1 MAETYSEATLQLL
14 SAHQWQESI
23 ERLVLYATYK
33 MRRRVWR
40 SVLNGNPPDGIE
52 ANDIVSIVIEKT
64 FSGTRNWNPC
74 VHPDLYKWLE
84 SQVDSEISNL
94 LNTTSNRKQLSGSTL
109 PDPSILDGID
119 YATPENEIIKK
130 EQEDESTDFFLG
142 LLEYVNDDPT
152 LYKIVDSFLADI
164 DGITK
169 RSELA
174 RIVGISVTDLDACK
188 KRLARRIDA
197 YRKEKALANQCLE
210 REGNK

>member
-1 MAETYSEATLQLL
+1 MRQIEVITMAEMYSEDTLKLL
-14 SAHQWQESI
+14 YAHPWQETI

-40 SVLNGNPPDGIE
+40 SVLNGNPPEGIE

-74 VHPDLYKWLE
+74 VHPDLYQWLE
-84 SQVDSEISNL
+84 SQVDSEINNL
-94 LNTTSNRKQLSGSTL
+94 LNTVSNRKQISGSTL
-109 PDPSILDGID
+109 PDPLMLEGID
-119 YATPENEIIKK
+119 YATPETEATAKA
-130 EQEDESTDFFLG
+130 EEDESTDFLLG
-142 LLEYVNDDPT
+142 LLDYVKDDPP
-152 LYKIVDSFLADI
+152 LYRIVDSFLADI
-164 DGITK
+164 DGVTK

-197 YRKEKALANQCLE
+197 YRNEKALA
-210 REGNK
+210 K